1 MTKNSLSVIS
11 FPREA
16 DYGFPVW
23 FFGGKYYE
31 KEEFDRTRD
40 RRRHYIGDSC
50 LFFIQEANFQKEAA
64 EQNLHGFEAFSLIP
78 AMGILVVFLEIF
90 FGVLVIRFVY
100 AMVVLII
107 KATKE
112 QRELDRDFLQQTK

>member
-1 MTKNSLSVIS
+1 MKKKNLIVHAI
-11 FPREA
+11 A
-16 DYGFPVW
+16 VAIILATIVY
-23 FFGGKYYE
+23 FF
-31 KEEFDRTRD
+31 
-40 RRRHYIGDSC
+40 
-50 LFFIQEANFQKEAA
+50 QEANFQKEAT